1 MNDRLSSLRYIDIE
15 DMSLSRNC
23 RPTANLVTAKRHVC
37 SVQMQICVDSFY
49 VVSRTLTIDPLNT
62 KSMCFDIVSRT
73 TTVPSFDQGFS
84 FYHGNI
90 GYTQTHISPHT
101 SKQSHHN
108 IGAAVLRI
116 VGAG

>member
-1 MNDRLSSLRYIDIE
+1 MDDLLSSLRYIE

-37 SVQMQICVDSFY
+37 SVQMQIGVDSFY

-73 TTVPSFDQGFS
+73 TTVRGFDQGLS
-84 FYHGNI
+84 FL
-90 GYTQTHISPHT
+90 SC
-101 SKQSHHN
+101 
-108 IGAAVLRI
+108 
-116 VGAG
+116 